1 MALNYRPVDRDQ
13 VFLLPPDMRQWLP
26 ADHLA
31 WFVLDTIARLDV
43 SALDAKSK
51 RGGVGREGYNP
62 RMLLGLWIYASAR
75 GICSSRQIER
85 ACSQDVAF
93 RVLCAQ
99 DVPDHTVLARFRQ
112 RHQDAM
118 ADLFGQVLAL
128 CVRAGMGRFGMVAI
142 DGTKIAANASIS
154 RSVTLA
160 RLRKLAEAELAKAAQ
175 QDAAEDAAGAPGA
188 HDDVPPAFTGSG
200 RGARID
206 AAIADLQRQIEDENK
221 AELAA
226 RAEALAVARRRRV
239 RAEADARER
248 VRVYQQSPLG
258 RRPMGRP
265 PVAVPV
271 AVRRARGVEAVAARA
286 LARSER
292 RQAEQIAGASTR
304 ERRLGVRNT
313 TDAQSRIMRTRQ
325 GFVQGYNAQLAVTDD
340 HLIAVAVAT
349 NCPSDAGQFMPMMR
363 RCEQV
368 VDELVKRAG
377 GRGDLRIGVITADAG
392 YLSEEAVTAA
402 GPARLIAPGQG
413 RARAGE
419 GWTGTVPRPGSAATK
434 AMMAAFDNEANKR
447 LYKRRGATVETVNAH
462 VKDGRGL
469 RRFAR
474 RGLDAVQA
482 ELLLAALSTNLV
494 RLFGRIGPRA
504 KTWAWPRGPL
514 ACQPG
519 R

>member
-1 MALNYRPVDRDQ
+1 MAKEYRPEDREQ
-13 VFLLPPDMRQWLP
+13 AFLLPPDMRDWLP

-85 ACSQDVAF
+85 ACSEDVAF

-118 ADLFGQVLAL
+118 ADLFSQVLAL
-128 CVRAGMGRFGMVAI
+128 CVQAGMGRFGMVAI

-154 RSVTLA
+154 RSVSLA
-160 RLRKLAEAELAKAAQ
+160 RLKKLAEAELAKAAQ
-175 QDAAEDAAGAPGA
+175 QDAAEDVAGVPGA

-200 RGARID
+200 RAARID
-206 AAIADLQRQIEDENK
+206 AAIADLQRQIEEENK

-226 RAEALAVARRRRV
+226 RAEALRVARVARE

-248 VRVYQQSPLG
+248 VEAYWQTPAGS
-258 RRPMGRP
+258 RPMGRP
-265 PVAVPV
+265 PIAAPQ
-271 AVRRARGVEAVAARA
+271 AVRRARGAEAVAAAA

-292 RQAEQIAGASTR
+292 RKAAQVAGVPTR

-313 TDAQSRIMRTRQ
+313 TDCQSRIMPSRR

-349 NCPSDAGQFMPMMR
+349 NEPTDHAWFVPMMR
-363 RCEQV
+363 RCEDMV
-368 VDELVKRAG
+368 SDLAGKCG
-377 GRGDLRIGVITADAG
+377 GRDDLQIGVLTADNG
-392 YLSEEAVTAA
+392 YLAAEAVTAD

-413 RARAGE
+413 RARTGA
-419 GWTGTVPRPGSAATK
+419 GWTGTVPRPGAAATR
-434 AMMAAFDNEANKR
+434 AMISAFDDEANKT
-447 LYKRRGATVETVNAH
+447 LYRRRAATVETLNAH
-462 VKDGRGL
+462 LKDGRGL

-474 RGLDAVQA
+474 RGLAAVQA
-482 ELLLAALSTNLV
+482 ELHLAAMATNLT
-494 RLFGRIGPRA
+494 RLFGTLRVPAATAG
-504 KTWAWPRGPL
+504 
-514 ACQPG
+514 
-519 R
+519 